1 MAMTNAERQ
10 RHYRQR
16 HLKAVDG
23 SGERLSII
31 LSLQAKTALGRLASF
46 HGTSQRAT
54 LERLILDAQAHIT
67 RGLTPEQQD
76 QYHDQTLT
84 AEALPGNNDDSPLP
98 RNDEDD
104 GLLPRNS
111 EGKRP
116 LPGNATVPRP
126 DYPSEARQMAV
137 RMADEGKPNKAIRQ
151 ALMDTCGRAP
161 SSRNLSKAL
170 RAWRAGGW

>member
-31 LSLQAKTALGRLASF
+31 LSLPAKKALERLASF
-46 HGTSQRAT
+46 HGTSQRET
-54 LERLILDAQAHIT
+54 LERLILDAQAGTT

-76 QYHDQTLT
+76 QYHNKILK
-84 AEALPGNNDDSPLP
+84 AEALPGNDG
-98 RNDEDD
+98 DD
-104 GLLPRNS
+104 GLLPGND
-111 EGKRP
+111 EGERP

-126 DYPSEARQMAV
+126 DYPEQARQMAV

-151 ALMDTCGRAP
+151 ALMDSCGRAP
-161 SSRNLSKAL
+161 SSRNMSKVL
-170 RAWRAGGW
+170 RAWRSGGW